1 MADIYTLQ
9 TLPENA
15 LTGYRLVEH
24 ALDEDDHGEA
34 FDDSI
39 LLIKVRKP
47 YGMNNFEYAMFKR
60 DAQAHLDYIRRL
72 ADWLIAE
79 MRDVYPH
86 ETAYQVLIPF
96 HGGYCTMEWSIK
108 RVIEPTVRGNGL
120 VAETWEYEFSQKV
133 HAHASYLS
141 NLLGKALLVASGCAD
156 DDLNELAQGAA
167 EAVADARRELY
178 GY

>member
-15 LTGYRLVEH
+15 LT
-24 ALDEDDHGEA
+24 
-34 FDDSI
+34 
-39 LLIKVRKP
+39 
-47 YGMNNFEYAMFKR
+47 YGPNNFEYAVFKR
-60 DAQAHLDYIRRL
+60 DDQAHLDYIRRL

-86 ETAYQVLIPF
+86 ETACQVLMPF
-96 HGGYCTMEWSIK
+96 RGGYCTLDWYIK
-108 RVIEPTVRGNGL
+108 QVIEPTVRGNGL
-120 VAETWEYEFSQKV
+120 VAEAWEYEFSQKV
-133 HAHASYLS
+133 HAHADNLS
-141 NLLGKALLVASGCAD
+141 NLLGNALLVASGCAND
-156 DDLNELAQGAA
+156 DFNELAQGAA